1 MLIIYVLTT
10 IINTDGIILGLVQV
24 LDIEPNKIM
33 SATPKESQKTLGHS
47 LYRIMIKYH
56 PLLQTAL
63 LSQSHPV
70 GDHFSHWPIPVL
82 IDVLNLIHLLVND
95 IAGDTTGL

>member
-1 MLIIYVLTT
+1 MLIIYALTT

-47 LYRIMIKYH
+47 LYRIMIKYI
-56 PLLQTAL
+56 
-63 LSQSHPV
+63 V
-70 GDHFSHWPIPVL
+70 G
-82 IDVLNLIHLLVND
+82 
-95 IAGDTTGL
+95 

>member
-1 MLIIYVLTT
+1 
-10 IINTDGIILGLVQV
+10 
-24 LDIEPNKIM
+24 M
-33 SATPKESQKTLGHS
+33 SVTPKESQKTLAHS

-63 LSQSHPV
+63 LSKSHPV
-70 GDHFSHWPIPVL
+70 GDYFSQWPIPVL